1 MTPSIQPKDAT
12 LGAVVTTIDLAHLN
26 DATWSIVE
34 DAFIEYGVLIFP
46 GQHLDDDEQVAF
58 MSRFGDL
65 EIVLTHISNVGSDN
79 RVISDDEVRYWI
91 LRGNEQ
97 WHIDSSFKPLSAK
110 ASCLSAITVPEA
122 GGDTQWADMSA
133 AYDALD
139 DQTRGRIEGLSA
151 LHSIHYSHE
160 RLGQPPYTG
169 DEYGFHVHGAP
180 LRPLVK
186 THPVTR
192 RKSLFIGR
200 HAYGIP
206 GMTEAESAAL
216 LAELLDFAARPLR
229 TTGHHWQPG
238 DLAIWDNRRVLHRVL
253 PYDYTEARVMRHT
266 RVAGDPVSELAG
278 TLPDVRARAYDPT
291 AA

>member
-12 LGAVVTTIDLAHLN
+12 LGAVVTNIDLAHLN
-26 DATWSIVE
+26 DTTWSIVE

-46 GQHLDDDEQVAF
+46 SQHLADDEQVAF
-58 MSRFGDL
+58 ASRFGDL
-65 EIVLTHISNVGSDN
+65 EIVLSQISNA
-79 RVISDDEVRYWI
+79 RSDDTVIGDDELRYWI
-91 LRGNEQ
+91 LRGNER

-110 ASCLSAITVPEA
+110 ASCLTAITVPDV
-122 GGDTQWADMSA
+122 GGDTQWADMRA
-133 AYDALD
+133 GYDALD
-139 DQTRGRIEGLSA
+139 DQTRDRIEGLCA
-151 LHSIHYSHE
+151 LHSNYYSHE
-160 RLGQPPYTG
+160 MLKHPPHALEG
-169 DEYGFHVHGAP
+169 YGFHTHGAP
-180 LRPLVK
+180 LRPLIK

-206 GMTEAESAAL
+206 GMTEAASAAL
-216 LAELLDFAARPLR
+216 LEELLDFAARPPR

-253 PYDYTEARVMRHT
+253 PYDYAQARVMRHT

-278 TLPDVRARAYDPT
+278 TLPDVRASAYDPT
-291 AA
+291 TA